1 MKKLCVKTAPARW
14 REGLELLAGD
24 LDFALDET
32 GLLLTVGISDRLEV
46 RFDGREAFISCRE
59 KAHFYRGVAL
69 LLRELDKGA
78 SFSLEESPAFEKTG
92 AMFDVSRNAVLK
104 PESVKL
110 LLRKMACMGMN
121 AAMLYTEDTYEVPG
135 YPYFGYQRGAYSAD
149 VIKELDDYA
158 DTLGIE
164 LIPCI
169 QTLGHLGNV
178 LKWERMK
185 PYADT
190 AEVLLCDND
199 EVYRLI
205 EDMIVAA
212 SSPVRSKRIHIGMDE
227 AMDLGLGR
235 FLQQHGYEN
244 GFSIIARHFD
254 RVMEILR
261 RHGLAP
267 LIWSDMY
274 FRLASKTADYYDL
287 EGTIPQEVIDRT
299 PRDAALVYW
308 DYYHL
313 DEAFY
318 EDFIARHKRF
328 PNRLVFAGGLW
339 TWSTLAVHYGMAFR
353 TSVPALRQCRK
364 QGVQEVFVTMWGD
377 DGAESSLLSS
387 LLGLQL
393 YAEST
398 FAEDVSLE
406 RLRDRFA
413 ACTGESMDAF
423 LDISRMDVPGWSIP
437 EDGLPPLES
446 HYYSRVILYADP
458 LLDLFAKNLEGID
471 LTEHYRQMVPLMERH
486 ASESRSCAQIFH
498 YYAVLADFL
507 ADKCT
512 LPERIRTAYR
522 GGNREVLSQ
531 LAQTDIPALVKKAES
546 LRISWRE
553 LWFAYNKPFGFEV
566 LDTRLGGAAARLETA
581 AARLAEYLDRGCE
594 KIDELETAPLP
605 MDDVWQWQRMISASR
620 I

>member
-1 MKKLCVKTAPARW
+1 MKKLCVKAAPARW

-69 LLRELDKGA
+69 LLRELDKGT

-158 DTLGIE
+158 DALGIE

-212 SSPVRSKRIHIGMDE
+212 SSPVRSRRIHIGMDE

>member
-158 DTLGIE
+158 DALGIE

-244 GFSIIARHFD
+244 GFSIIERHFD

-398 FAEDVSLE
+398 FAEDISLE

-581 AARLAEYLDRGCE
+581 AARLTEYLDRGCE

-605 MDDVWQWQRMISASR
+605 MDDVWQWRRMISASR

>member
-158 DTLGIE
+158 DALGIE

-267 LIWSDMY
+267 LIWSDTY

>member
-1 MKKLCVKTAPARW
+1 MKKLCMKAAPAGW
-14 REGLELLAGD
+14 REGLELLTED

-32 GLLLTVGISDRLEV
+32 GLLLTVGTSDRLEV

-59 KAHFYRGVAL
+59 KTHFYRGVAL

-78 SFSLEESPAFEKTG
+78 SFSLEESPTFEKTG

-149 VIKELDDYA
+149 VIKELDNYA

-169 QTLGHLGNV
+169 QTLGHLGSV
-178 LKWERMK
+178 LKWEQMK

-190 AEVLLCDND
+190 AEVLLCDSD

-244 GFSIIARHFD
+244 GFSIIARHFN
-254 RVMEILR
+254 RVIEILH
-261 RHGLAP
+261 RHGLTP
-267 LIWSDMY
+267 MLWSDMY
-274 FRLASKTADYYDL
+274 FRLASKTAEYYDL

-364 QGVQEVFVTMWGD
+364 QGVQEVFATMWGD

-393 YAEST
+393 YAEYT

-446 HYYSRVILYADP
+446 HCYSRVILYTDP
-458 LLDLFAKNLEGID
+458 LLDLFAKNLEGVD
-471 LTEHYRQMVPLMERH
+471 LTEHYRQMVPLMEGH

-498 YYAVLADFL
+498 FFAVLADFL
-507 ADKCT
+507 ADKCA
-512 LPERIRTAYR
+512 LPGRIRAAYR
-522 GGNREVLSQ
+522 TGNREVLSQ
-531 LAQTDIPALVKKAES
+531 LAQTDIPALVKKAEA

-553 LWFAYNKPFGFEV
+553 LWFAFNKPFGFEV
-566 LDTRLGGAAARLETA
+566 LDTRLGGGVARLETA
-581 AARLAEYLDRGCE
+581 AARLTEYLDGRCE
-594 KIDELETAPLP
+594 KIDELETVPLP

>member
-69 LLRELDKGA
+69 LLRELDKGT

-158 DTLGIE
+158 DALGIE